1 MASNLKSAESS
12 TATMLVAQTNRQLA
26 QVWIDFES
34 GLTMVPL
41 ISRLQRGKLR
51 LEDYQAWLINLRQQ
65 VIEGSR
71 WIARAASHIRPDY
84 GDLQSL
90 FTRHAATEHQD
101 YHLLEQDYVATGGN
115 LETIRCAE
123 KNIGSEALSAWMYH
137 AASREN
143 PFGLLGAMFIIEGL
157 GQRLARPWAEAIQAQ
172 LGLGDDAVRFL
183 KYHAANDDDHFE
195 VFDTALRL
203 VVTTEKVSHDIVRH
217 ARVTARLYRLQ
228 LEEIGHV

>member
-1 MASNLKSAESS
+1 MMHNLTSVENSP
-12 TATMLVAQTNRQLA
+12 ATVLVEQTNRQLA

-71 WIARAASHIRPDY
+71 WIARAASNIRPEY

-90 FTRHAATEHQD
+90 FTRHAATEHRD
-101 YHLLEQDYVATGGN
+101 YALLEQDFMATGGD
-115 LETIRCAE
+115 LAVIRTAD

-172 LGLGDDAVRFL
+172 LGLADDAVRFL

-195 VFDTALRL
+195 VFDSALRI
-203 VVTTEKVSHDIVRH
+203 VVTDEKVSRDIVRH
-217 ARVTARLYRLQ
+217 AKVTARLYRLQ
-228 LEEIGHV
+228 LEEINHF